1 MYQFISSSKT
11 LPPIAI
17 CKTSQR
23 NFWRVHS
30 GQSSQAYITA
40 NIISIIRE
48 SKLLHRYPVTR
59 PRASA
64 LTHKGVT
71 TVLYIFQRKH
81 ASTASKFFNKPVKI
95 GVTVATLVFISIS
108 GLELSLSC
116 DWVKNDMVSEEKVDR
131 CKRAE
136 QEDTGRQDT
145 NEYFPWYD
153 QNIQD
158 TGKKQIFQNC
168 IRLYFSGYSF
178 SLSVCI
184 AYIIFYSNFIT
195 FW

>member
-1 MYQFISSSKT
+1 MAGHSTAEKSGRDESWIGWVFEDGCELGLSSVQAFPCPNGLVAANDLRRPRCGRVPELPPPLFLFHSQFISSSKT

-81 ASTASKFFNKPVKI
+81 ASTASKFFNKPVRTRVI
-95 GVTVATLVFISIS
+95 VAGLALLV
-108 GLELSLSC
+108 
-116 DWVKNDMVSEEKVDR
+116 R
-131 CKRAE
+131 
-136 QEDTGRQDT
+136 
-145 NEYFPWYD
+145 
-153 QNIQD
+153 
-158 TGKKQIFQNC
+158 
-168 IRLYFSGYSF
+168 
-178 SLSVCI
+178 
-184 AYIIFYSNFIT
+184 
-195 FW
+195 